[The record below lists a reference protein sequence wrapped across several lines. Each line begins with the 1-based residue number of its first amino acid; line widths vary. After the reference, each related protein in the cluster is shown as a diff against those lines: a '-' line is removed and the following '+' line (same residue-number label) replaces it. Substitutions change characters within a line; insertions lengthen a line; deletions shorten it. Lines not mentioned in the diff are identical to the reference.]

1 EKYLVKNAKKMV
13 LLGAG
18 LAAQKYMQ
26 KIEDEQEILV
36 NLADMAA
43 DVYNMESVILRT
55 EKAIN
60 NTGADKNKQKM
71 LYTEVYVQEAFER
84 IESNAKETLITVEQG
99 DTLRMMLSALR
110 KLSRFTPKNVVHK
123 KREIA
128 AKIKEEEKYVVKCK
142 KGAPIKRVLLFYDTG
157 YKMKFLPFSY
167 TIIGI
172 NNTGRDRYG
181 FNILLVSE
189 MRYMSK
195 GKKVA

>member
-1 EKYLVKNAKKMV
+1 LLQEAEKLQEELMMMMPEEVGDEPLEQEKYLVKNAKKMV

-110 KLSRFTPKNVVHK
+110 KLSRFTPKNVVYK

-128 AKIKEEEKYVVKCK
+128 AKIKEE
-142 KGAPIKRVLLFYDTG
+142 
-157 YKMKFLPFSY
+157 
-167 TIIGI
+167 
-172 NNTGRDRYG
+172 
-181 FNILLVSE
+181 
-189 MRYMSK
+189 
-195 GKKVA
+195 